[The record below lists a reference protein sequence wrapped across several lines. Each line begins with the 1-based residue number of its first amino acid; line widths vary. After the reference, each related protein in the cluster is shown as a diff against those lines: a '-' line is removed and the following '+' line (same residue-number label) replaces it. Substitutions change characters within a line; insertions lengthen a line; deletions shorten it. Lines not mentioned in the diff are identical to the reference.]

1 MNFYEEAQ
9 KLATK
14 LVVILKDNQAN
25 TNQRC
30 KHEIEMAEILLAA
43 KGKQT
48 PLTIRE
54 KLRESVL
61 MIMPELNQILKE
73 EETH

>member
-9 KLATK
+9 KLVPK
-14 LVVILKDNQAN
+14 LKRILKDNIN
-25 TNQRC
+25 TKQRC
-30 KHEIEMAEILLAA
+30 EHEIQLAEVLLSA